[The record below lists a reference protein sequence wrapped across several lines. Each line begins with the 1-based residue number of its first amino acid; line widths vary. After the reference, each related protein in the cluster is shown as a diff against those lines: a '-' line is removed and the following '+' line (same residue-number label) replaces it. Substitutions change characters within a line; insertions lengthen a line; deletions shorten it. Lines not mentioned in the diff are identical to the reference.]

1 MNASRGT
8 DASRARVIVVGA
20 GPAGAAAA
28 IQCRRLGVPVLL
40 VDRAGRAGGLALNA
54 RRIENYPG
62 SLRSL
67 GGPEFAKSLRAH
79 LRRFDISV
87 VKADITGITK
97 GPRGFVAS
105 HDGGRLAAEAII
117 LANGTEPLR
126 MEIAGEREIEGTRLF
141 YEVRPLLRRRPR
153 PRVVVV
159 VGGGEAAC
167 DYALTLAES
176 GAETHLVVRSDRLK
190 ARGRLAGAVQ
200 RAPRVLIH
208 YNACCERIPT
218 SSRFS
223 VRVRGAGEKNGTDLR
238 PDAVL
243 VAVGRRSA
251 APRMLD
257 GLGIMAAKDDAAM
270 GVASTNGVA
279 CSLPGLFIAGDA
291 RLGALGQIGMAVGD
305 GLAAAAAAAAY
316 LEKR

>member
-1 MNASRGT
+1 MN
-8 DASRARVIVVGA
+8 ASRARVIVVGA

-62 SLRSL
+62 TPRPL

-87 VKADITGITK
+87 VKADISGITK

-105 HDGGRLAAEAII
+105 RDGGRLACEAII
-117 LANGTEPLR
+117 LANGTDPLR
-126 MEIAGEREIEGTRLF
+126 MEIAGERELEGTRLF
-141 YEVRPLLRRRPR
+141 YEVRSLLRRRPR

-167 DYALTLAES
+167 DYALTLAEA

-190 ARGRLAGAVQ
+190 ARGRLARAVQ
-200 RAPRVLIH
+200 RASRVLIH
-208 YNACCERIPT
+208 YNARCERISAP
-218 SSRFS
+218 SRFS
-223 VRVRGAGEKNGTDLR
+223 VRVCGAGEKGGTDLR

-251 APRMLD
+251 APRLLA
-257 GLGIMAAKDDAAM
+257 GLGLVAANDDTAPTGAVAS
-270 GVASTNGVA
+270 GVAGPM
-279 CSLPGLFIAGDA
+279 PGLFIAGDA
-291 RLGALGQIGMAVGD
+291 RLGSLGQIGMAVGD